1 MKKPSG
7 KVISSFVHESTGLKS
22 FPGWHSR
29 LGAEEAKRRES
40 LRQLESEAQ
49 AEGKGLWASTG
60 EEVLSAS

>member
-49 AEGKGLWASTG
+49 AGR
-60 EEVLSAS
+60 